1 MMLLRQLSF
10 VWKSH
15 FFRHCVAFKEVSR
28 ESKKV
33 TKEMTSSCGET
44 ILPTILSR
52 YQLCDIYN
60 ADEFGLL
67 CKILSSKTL
76 HFKGQCCSE
85 GKHSKKR
92 SLKWLHLTPLV
103 RKHQFLW
110 SVSLLSQDFSSMHE
124 ISLVDT
130 KHKKKAWMDGTICEE
145 WLCELDR
152 KFERQR
158 WNISMTVDNCPAPS
172 EIKGLKSVVLDTK
185 YRILYSSYGPRID
198 TACCFLCITN

>member
-92 SLKWLHLTPLV
+92 SLKWLHLPPLV

-130 KHKKKAWMDGTICEE
+130 KHQKKHGWMKRFVKNGYVNVIASSKDKDEILAWQSITVLHPLKLKDWNLLFLIPNTASCTQAMD
-145 WLCELDR
+145 
-152 KFERQR
+152 Q
-158 WNISMTVDNCPAPS
+158 
-172 EIKGLKSVVLDTK
+172 GLIQHVAFCV
-185 YRILYSSYGPRID
+185 
-198 TACCFLCITN
+198 